1 MTGKDNSK
9 NSNTTKSITEK
20 FKKFK
25 TEKSIGFD
33 TLREFCFSLRE
44 DVFKKD
50 IEWDSKTVELAADV
64 LDKIESLAESGIQ
77 NLEEIENFLIK
88 MKDLTKSLNEF
99 EDKFKLLK
107 KESYEKQLEI
117 QSLQEKNT
125 NITKVLNIVRDE
137 IDAIKE
143 EVEKLKAPPL
153 PYGIF
158 SGPSINGEL
167 AVISVDGRQYE
178 VNIANENIKL
188 EDLHSGQYLLL
199 NGAYNIIDIRPAFP
213 SGEVATLLD
222 MIDDNRAIIKSRHDD
237 ETVVSIAKSLQSVK
251 LKMGDHVRYDPNSKM
266 IFEILPKSELE
277 EIVLEEVP
285 AIKYSDIGGLEKQ
298 IEDIKDSIEFP
309 YIYKHLFSEF
319 KLKPPKG
326 ILLYGPPGCGK
337 TLIAKAVAH
346 NLSLRI
352 NQTLKEIFEAL
363 ELYKALSIEKIP
375 LSEIL
380 ERFEELKLSIYK
392 REHIYIDKSENC
404 PGDLYKNLDE
414 SGLLGNFL
422 RKTKGKY
429 SETQFLDLQIEL
441 ADSGYTG
448 LDPEYLGHFLEEKKK
463 RYLIHKKEVS
473 DEKYVTQWLEDFLL
487 GYDVNINK
495 IDEELKRIREKLN
508 LGIKGYF
515 LNIKGPEL
523 LNKYVGE
530 TEYRIREVFV
540 KAREKAESGYPV
552 IVFFDEMESM
562 FRTRGSG
569 ISSDIESTIVPQFL
583 SELDGVES
591 IENVIVIG
599 ASNRQDLI
607 DPAVLR
613 PGRLD
618 VKIKIDR
625 PDKEAGKDIFSKY
638 IVPNLPW
645 HKTELEKSNNDP
657 EAVVKRMIDFAVE
670 EMYADKKENEF
681 LKVTYKDGEEEIL
694 YFKDFASGAMIEA
707 IVTRTKKYALKRMI
721 ITGDKGI
728 KADDLLKAIRGE
740 YKENEDLPNTTN
752 PDDWSKIS
760 GKKGKAIASIKTIM
774 QTRVQDKKKES
785 EEIAVSS
792 RYL

>member
-9 NSNTTKSITEK
+9 SANTTKLITDKLKKFYTEK
-20 FKKFK
+20 
-25 TEKSIGFD
+25 ELGF
-33 TLREFCFSLRE
+33 ESLRE
-44 DVFKKD
+44 LCFGLKEFISKNKGKWDKKLLEMTTD
-50 IEWDSKTVELAADV
+50 ILN
-64 LDKIESLAESGIQ
+64 KIESLSETGQQ
-77 NLEEIENFLIK
+77 NLEEIDNFLIK
-88 MKDLTKSLNEF
+88 IKELTKNLEQ
-99 EDKFKLLK
+99 FKTQYERLG
-107 KESYEKQLEI
+107 KENAEKNSEI
-117 QSLQEKNT
+117 EHLQETNT
-125 NITKVLNIVRDE
+125 NLTKVLNIVKGE

-153 PYGIF
+153 PYGLYQH
-158 SGPSINGEL
+158 PSVDGEL
-167 AVISVDGRQYE
+167 AVVSVDGKLYE
-178 VNIANENIKL
+178 VNIANKDIRL
-188 EDLHSGQYLLL
+188 EDLYSGQHLLL
-199 NGAYNIIDIRPAFP
+199 NGAYNILDIRPDSP

-222 MIDDNRAIIKSRHDD
+222 VIDQNRAIIKSRHDD
-237 ETVVSIAKSLQSVK
+237 ETVVSIAKNLKKVK
-251 LKMGDHVRYDPNSKM
+251 LKTGDHVRYDPNSRM

-285 AIKYSDIGGLEKQ
+285 EIKYSDIGGLDKQ
-298 IEDIKDSIEFP
+298 IEDIKDSVEFP
-309 YIYKHLFSEF
+309 YIYKHLFNEF

-352 NQTLKEIFEAL
+352 NQTLKEIL
-363 ELYKALSIEKIP
+363 VGLQLYKALIIEKIP
-375 LSEIL
+375 LPEIL
-380 ERFEELKLSIYK
+380 DRFEELKKSIYK
-392 REHIYIDKSENC
+392 REHIYISKTEEC
-404 PGDLYKNLDE
+404 PGELYKSIDD
-414 SGLLGNFL
+414 SGILGAFL
-422 RKTKGKY
+422 RRTNGKY

-441 ADSGYTG
+441 AESGYTG

-473 DEKYVTQWLEDFLL
+473 DEKYVSQWLEDYLH
-487 GYDVNINK
+487 GYDVNIEDVDN
-495 IDEELKRIREKLN
+495 ELIRIREKLDQ
-508 LGIKGYF
+508 GIKGYF

-530 TEYRIREVFV
+530 TEYRIREVFI

-638 IVPNLPW
+638 IIPDLPW
-645 HKTELEKSNNDP
+645 HRNELEKSNEDP
-657 EAVVKRMIDFAVE
+657 HTVVKRMIEIAVE
-670 EMYADKKENEF
+670 EMYAEKKENEF
-681 LKVTYKDGEEEIL
+681 LKVTYRDGEEEIL
-694 YFKDFASGAMIEA
+694 YFKDFSSGAMIEA

-728 KADDLLKAIRGE
+728 MADDLLKAIRGE

-774 QTRVQDKKKES
+774 QTSTQDKKKES